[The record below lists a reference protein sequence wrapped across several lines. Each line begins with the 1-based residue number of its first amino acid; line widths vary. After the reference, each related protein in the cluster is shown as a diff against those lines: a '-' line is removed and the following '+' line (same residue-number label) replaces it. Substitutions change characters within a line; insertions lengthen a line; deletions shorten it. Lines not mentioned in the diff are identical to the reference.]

1 MTDQESWLPNLV
13 GGVSIWKLAID
24 LNDPKFMDGR
34 LLEPETEGSDS
45 LPAKVTWDLTGMLP
59 LAEARAA
66 HPEKIEA
73 AIADFFACLERV
85 SEQLE
90 DESSGYHK
98 FREAFTVPGLDA
110 DGGAHY
116 FYDVASHKLNVINW
130 GASPRSIKQ
139 KRSFLFGYDSFRD
152 LYQKEGIEP
161 AAMGVGAG
169 AIAAA
174 VAGTENASLEP
185 AVETAPE
192 AQATGD
198 ASPAAKKESQEEEK
212 KEEGGEEAEGRPWW
226 FWVLVVAGVIVLVV
240 AILLLLQECNPDKT
254 QKSANADNSGLV
266 DGADAGATDVDAGL
280 DAGTDAGALATGGKG
295 GAGGAGGGGGKGG
308 GGGAGG
314 KGGAGGDGGS
324 DGQGGSNGQGGSKG
338 QGGGPPGPPTP
349 APGVVP
355 GGGAGTAGGNVIIVP
370 SRPGPVSPVP
380 MPAGDVHR
388 AHDQPGAI
396 AWRVA
401 KGYQNVSDALLSG
414 TTYHVFLKPGV
425 SFNDI
430 TVQWQ
435 DRNGKWHNH

>member
-1 MTDQESWLPNLV
+1 MSDQESWLPNLV

-45 LPAKVTWDLTGMLP
+45 LPANVTWDLTGMLP
-59 LAEARAA
+59 LGEARTA

-85 SEQLE
+85 KKQLE
-90 DESSGYHK
+90 AADSGYHK
-98 FREAFTVPGLDA
+98 FKEAFTVPGLDA

-116 FYDVASHKLNVINW
+116 FYDAASHKLNVINW

-152 LYQKEGIEP
+152 LYDKEGIAP
-161 AAMGVGAG
+161 ATGVVAAG
-169 AIAAA
+169 ALAGAASA
-174 VAGTENASLEP
+174 TIEP
-185 AVETAPE
+185 AVETAP
-192 AQATGD
+192 D
-198 ASPAAKKESQEEEK
+198 APAAGEGAPGAKEENKQEAKKEEEK
-212 KEEGGEEAEGRPWW
+212 KDDGGEEAEGRPWW

-240 AILLLLQECNPDKT
+240 AILLLLQECNPDKA
-254 QKSANADNSGLV
+254 KKGAGPDNSGLV

-280 DAGTDAGALATGGKG
+280 DAGTDAGALAAGGKG
-295 GAGGAGGGGGKGG
+295 GAGGAGGGGG
-308 GGGAGG
+308 GG
-314 KGGAGGDGGS
+314 KGGAGGDGGAGGKGGAAG
-324 DGQGGSNGQGGSKG
+324 DGGASG

-355 GGGAGTAGGNVIIVP
+355 GGGGGTTGGNVIIVP
-370 SRPGPVSPVP
+370 TRPGPVSPVP
-380 MPAGDVHR
+380 MPAGEVHR

-401 KGYQNVSDALLSG
+401 KGYQNVADALLNG

-425 SFNDI
+425 SFNDV